1 MTGPRRMAGVSLC
14 HNCITFR
21 NHAFDEPKEVK
32 AELRDE
38 CSHTHFRVSELRPA
52 NALHSTG

>member
-1 MTGPRRMAGVSLC
+1 MTGPRRIAGVSLC

-21 NHAFDEPKEVK
+21 IHAFDEPKEVK

-38 CSHTHFRVSELRPA
+38 CSHTHF
-52 NALHSTG
+52 